1 MDAELLDSVFIY
13 IWVHVSMCACRCV
26 CICMRVCV
34 CVCIHLMGLGRDLD
48 KRLQVL
54 SGNKYLSLMK
64 SNKKQKKRKAKNII
78 HLLILLDLPLSF
90 RYWAYSPS
98 NWENMTGS
106 CLKTFWLTFLFW
118 EPLWLFTSFSWALK
132 SSRWPFPSYLS
143 PRYHSESF
151 SCFANLY
158 HPLWILVTKGW
169 SATSIH
175 VSRIRHDLQL
185 KTFSRTGSQFD
196 SVSLIIQ
203 WLLSKCRRLTK
214 ICRWPLLV
222 CLCFI

>member
-90 RYWAYSPS
+90 RY
-98 NWENMTGS
+98 
-106 CLKTFWLTFLFW
+106 
-118 EPLWLFTSFSWALK
+118 
-132 SSRWPFPSYLS
+132 
-143 PRYHSESF
+143 
-151 SCFANLY
+151 
-158 HPLWILVTKGW
+158 
-169 SATSIH
+169 
-175 VSRIRHDLQL
+175 
-185 KTFSRTGSQFD
+185 
-196 SVSLIIQ
+196 
-203 WLLSKCRRLTK
+203 
-214 ICRWPLLV
+214 
-222 CLCFI
+222 